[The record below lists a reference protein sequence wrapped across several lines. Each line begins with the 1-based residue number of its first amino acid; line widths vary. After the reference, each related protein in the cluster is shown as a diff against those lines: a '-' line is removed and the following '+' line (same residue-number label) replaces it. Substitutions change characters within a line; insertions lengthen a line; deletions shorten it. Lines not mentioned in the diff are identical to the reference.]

1 VSGTAELVAGTH
13 KTDPNVRVMAGDEN
27 ILITSGLEVEDGR
40 SFGPS
45 DIEGARPVAI
55 IGADVAEKLF
65 PSSDPIGKVFRYGGK
80 PYTVIGTL
88 LSKGNSFGL
97 SADNQ
102 IFIPITNARANFVG
116 AGRTTAINIK
126 AHRPEVMDQ
135 AEGESTALMR
145 KVRKLKPLQE
155 DNFNI
160 MRSDSLAATL
170 ISLTSGAKLIGFII
184 GGITLLG
191 AAIALMN
198 IMLVSVTERTREIGI
213 RKALGASARM
223 IRMQFL
229 TEAILLSQM
238 GGVLGVI
245 FGLLVGNGVALLIG
259 GSFVVP
265 WVWLITGLVLCFG
278 VGVVSGFYPA
288 AQAAKLDPIEALRHE

>member
-1 VSGTAELVAGTH
+1 
-13 KTDPNVRVMAGDEN
+13 
-27 ILITSGLEVEDGR
+27 
-40 SFGPS
+40 
-45 DIEGARPVAI
+45 
-55 IGADVAEKLF
+55 
-65 PSSDPIGKVFRYGGK
+65 
-80 PYTVIGTL
+80 
-88 LSKGNSFGL
+88 
-97 SADNQ
+97 
-102 IFIPITNARANFVG
+102 
-116 AGRTTAINIK
+116 
-126 AHRPEVMDQ
+126 MDQ

-198 IMLVSVTERTREIGI
+198 IMLVSVTERTREIGT